1 MELKQLNNII
11 ILIAI
16 ACNISVFS
24 QTKLADIENKEF
36 SINLKKEKSNFIKIS
51 DDANYSI
58 YYVFDKKDFDLKKGL
73 GTNGIAKVIFF
84 SKKYNKGIFSIFE
97 QVAYREKRNV
107 YNIRIRTGSYDK
119 NMFVSSL
126 AILDKDFNYEYFIKY
141 YHLPPPPP
149 DKGIYKSSFIIQDS
163 KNYCRTN
170 DIVIKGNL
178 IYEKIDDIL
187 SSIQTLDT
195 NKINGKECDRII
207 NNLDFNDFFKK

>member
-11 ILIAI
+11 TLLAI
-16 ACNISVFS
+16 AFNISIFS
-24 QTKLADIENKEF
+24 QTKLADIENREF

-51 DDANYSI
+51 DDANYSV
-58 YYVFDKKDFDLKKGL
+58 YYVFDKKDFDLKIGL

-84 SKKYNKGIFSIFE
+84 SKIYNKGILSIFE
-97 QVAYREKRNV
+97 QIAYRVKRNV

-141 YHLPPPPP
+141 YNMPPPPP
-149 DKGIYKSSFIIQDS
+149 EKGIYKSSFIIQDS

-170 DIVIKGNL
+170 DVVIKGNL
-178 IYEKIDDIL
+178 IYENIDDIL
-187 SSIQTLDT
+187 NSIHTLDT
-195 NKINGKECDRII
+195 NKISGKNCDPII
-207 NNLDFNDFFKK
+207 NNLDFNEFFKK